1 MRHIIILTK
10 DDIVQINNGD
20 IITVK
25 NPYDGTKT
33 LIMDEDAYIRYLK
46 GEEK

>member
-1 MRHIIILTK
+1 MNHIIILTK
-10 DDIVQINNGD
+10 DDIVRINNGGV
-20 IITVK
+20 ITVK
-25 NPYDGTKT
+25 NHYDGTKT